1 MTGEQR
7 DRDIAALI
15 SSATP
20 RPWHQYGNMIWGGSG
35 DNSANICALSEP
47 RAARYVEFTHLR
59 IDSPDYEEA
68 KANAALIVEA
78 VNAFD
83 PGREEHIRELIAAA
97 RSVREVLLVALR
109 EACELSDFGAEKH
122 RAIMQLDRAL
132 AHFEGS
138 ER

>member
-1 MTGEQR
+1 MIACDLCIDGYCSDPRCRGGRQCQAAFCFPPLPSTEGTGGEG
-7 DRDIAALI
+7 
-15 SSATP
+15 SA
-20 RPWHQYGNMIWGGSG
+20 
-35 DNSANICALSEP
+35 
-47 RAARYVEFTHLR
+47 
-59 IDSPDYEEA
+59 EEA
-68 KANAALIVEA
+68 KANAALLVEA

-132 AHFEGS
+132 AHFEEG